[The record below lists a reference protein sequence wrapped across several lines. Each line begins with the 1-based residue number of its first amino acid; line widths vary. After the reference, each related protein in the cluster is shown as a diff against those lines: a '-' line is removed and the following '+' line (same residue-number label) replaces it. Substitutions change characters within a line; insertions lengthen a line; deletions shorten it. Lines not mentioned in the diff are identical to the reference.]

1 MVFFKIKSKFHGD
14 KLMKFFQITA
24 PVLCIGLILSGVAVP
39 ISAQED
45 AGQSAFG
52 LDAEMLQQRFQSLF
66 QNTYV
71 DPEEYIVGPGD
82 RISIFFTSDQIAD
95 VGYEINTGGAL
106 FIKSVGQIDLG
117 YITLA
122 EAIEKISSRVRE
134 SYANA
139 EFAVQLTGFR
149 IVRINI
155 MGEVERPGIY
165 YAPAIWR
172 TSEIIDMAG
181 GYTADALIRK
191 IVLRGFGR
199 EYKADIIS
207 YQALG
212 DPKNNPLICKGNI
225 IEVPHRNAAGGYIS
239 ISGKVNRPGA
249 FTFVDGDCLGDLIV
263 FAGNVEGNP
272 ADMEIVISL
281 ADGVETG
288 RFDAASAEALDW
300 ELSPGDNVNLVW
312 KKDRKDF
319 GTVDIFGAVRRPGK
333 YKISKESF
341 TLKDLLQLCGGAGDE
356 GCEEM
361 IRIYRQTRSWA
372 LGETSTDLNSPRLDG
387 NDIGVSSI
395 NYRPPLRTLISLNPR
410 QPRDPSSLRLIDGDS
425 LYIPYATG
433 MVSVTGAVVSP
444 GLVRHIP
451 GKGVEYYIREAGG
464 PGFDADKNRAVIINP
479 VTGARINASRVDQLL
494 DGEILYIPRKESKA
508 RP

>member
-1 MVFFKIKSKFHGD
+1 MVFFKVKSKFHGD
-14 KLMKFFQITA
+14 KLMKFFQIIVPA
-24 PVLCIGLILSGVAVP
+24 LCIALILSGIAVP

-52 LDAEMLQQRFQSLF
+52 FDAEMLQQRFQSLF
-66 QNTYV
+66 RNTYV

-82 RISIFFTSDQIAD
+82 KIGIFFTSDQITD
-95 VGYEINTGGAL
+95 VRCEINTGGAL
-106 FIKSVGQIDLG
+106 FIKSVGRIDLG

-122 EAIEKISSRVRE
+122 EAIEKVSSRVRE
-134 SYANA
+134 NYANA

-149 IVRINI
+149 IVRVNI
-155 MGEVERPGIY
+155 TGEVERPGIY

-172 TSEIIDMAG
+172 TSEVIDMAG
-181 GYTADALIRK
+181 GYTVNALIRE

-199 EYKADIIS
+199 EYRADIIS

-212 DPKNNPLICKGNI
+212 DPKNNPLICKGNV

-239 ISGKVNRPGA
+239 ISGRVNRPGT
-249 FTFVDGDCLGDLIV
+249 FTFVDGDCLGDLIA
-263 FAGNVEGNP
+263 FAGDVDGNA

-288 RFDAASAEALDW
+288 GFDGASEEALDR

-333 YKISKESF
+333 YKISKERF

-361 IRIYRQTRSWA
+361 IRIYRQTRSQD
-372 LGETSTDLNSPRLDG
+372 LGEASTDLNSPRPNG
-387 NDIGVSSI
+387 NNVGVSNIS
-395 NYRPPLRTLISLNPR
+395 YRPPLRTLISLNPR
-410 QPRDPSSLRLIDGDS
+410 RPPDPSGLRLIDGDS

-444 GLVRHIP
+444 GLVRHVH

-464 PGFDADKNRAVIINP
+464 PGFDADKNRAVVISP
-479 VTGARINASRVDQLL
+479 LTGARIRASRADKLL